1 MGERANNAF
10 FSFFLKMMEECG
22 NASTVLEVS
31 GLVCS
36 NHSISRISTHSE
48 KGCSVSKMW
57 PSTYY
62 LPLLQSTD
70 YPTSQ
75 GTACVPCHV
84 SFYGAWIR
92 CEALQISVHRTRWLC
107 PVVISEPVH
116 ASPDCCYCCVSS
128 LQSVPST
135 HFTQAPMSAPSL
147 LVLETLNFR
156 KPLMKQASLYATA
169 SEQQRSLEK
178 LCTLPFWL
186 ISLYVVTTNLQWALG
201 SALSPTRPPCCFLFL
216 WEDFTPFPPLE
227 AWDPHSLPFPD
238 SQLMTSCLLPRHQET
253 QVSSLAYIFLTPHTQ
268 VSAPI
273 LMSPFSPLEME
284 WIIS

>member
-1 MGERANNAF
+1 MYTIINITNAIVYYPWVLLRVSSKSSCHKENNF
-10 FSFFLKMMEECG
+10 FLFSFALLRDNGCSLNLWSSFQAHTLLKEAVWRAGNTSYTREWGWAREQTMLSSVFFWRKMMEECG

-92 CEALQISVHRTRWLC
+92 RDALQISVHRTRWLC

-128 LQSVPST
+128 LQNVPST
-135 HFTQAPMSAPSL
+135 HFTQAPCQPHLSL
-147 LVLETLNFR
+147 CWR
-156 KPLMKQASLYATA
+156 
-169 SEQQRSLEK
+169 R
-178 LCTLPFWL
+178 
-186 ISLYVVTTNLQWALG
+186 
-201 SALSPTRPPCCFLFL
+201 
-216 WEDFTPFPPLE
+216 
-227 AWDPHSLPFPD
+227 
-238 SQLMTSCLLPRHQET
+238 
-253 QVSSLAYIFLTPHTQ
+253 
-268 VSAPI
+268 
-273 LMSPFSPLEME
+273 
-284 WIIS
+284 